1 LTLTPLLAEAA
12 DVSLSAVLA
21 AAGAEVVADF
31 DDDDDDDEERL
42 PPRPA
47 SLVLERV
54 ISSAAITLWITGLAF
69 MDSPPTMALD
79 RRLA

>member
-1 LTLTPLLAEAA
+1 
-12 DVSLSAVLA
+12 LA

-31 DDDDDDDEERL
+31 DDDDDDDDEERL

-54 ISSAAITLWITGLAF
+54 ISSAAITLWIAGLAF